1 VFLAEHIDGFGW
13 ISRRL
18 GGAGWVVG
26 LSSRRSLCGGH
37 LVSEDGVGGEREVFL
52 QEHFVAWVD

>member
-18 GGAGWVVG
+18 AGSGWVVVG
-26 LSSRRSLCGGH
+26 LSSRRSLCGRH
-37 LVSEDGVGGEREVFL
+37 LVSEDGVGESAKCSCRNIS
-52 QEHFVAWVD
+52 